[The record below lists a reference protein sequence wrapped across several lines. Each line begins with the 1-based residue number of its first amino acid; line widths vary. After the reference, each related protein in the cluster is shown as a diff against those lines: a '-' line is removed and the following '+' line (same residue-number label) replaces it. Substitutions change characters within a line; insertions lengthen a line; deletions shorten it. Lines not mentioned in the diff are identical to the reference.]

1 MVSLQDLTPINSE
14 IFQFRSKPDPVKRAG
29 EFEGILRAEMTR
41 RVEKTRHTNQGQ
53 NRREGVE
60 GLSDKKLLDVCY
72 EMESLFIGQMLKT
85 MRQGLG
91 ENDLFGKSMAR
102 DIFNDMLYDEYA
114 RLMAQ
119 SDQFG
124 LARQIYKQVRE
135 R

>member
-1 MVSLQDLTPINSE
+1 MVSLDDLTPINSE

-29 EFEGILRAEMTR
+29 EFEGILRAEMA
-41 RVEKTRHTNQGQ
+41 RHSENEQ
-53 NRREGVE
+53 NGRAGVE

-114 RLMAQ
+114 RLMAR

-124 LARQIYKQVRE
+124 LARQIYSQIGDR
-135 R
+135 